1 MKQVVTHSFDAYFNP
16 DSEILI
22 LGSMPSVK
30 SRELGF
36 YYMHS
41 RNRFWTVLSKI
52 YEEEIPENISLK
64 KEFLKKHKIALW
76 DVLQSCEI
84 ENSSDSSI
92 SNVITN
98 DIKGLLEKTN
108 IQKIYTTGKKAFF
121 FYQKYIYPKAMIEAV
136 SLPSTSPANACL
148 STKDL
153 ILKYQVIRG
162 DIKNE
167 NNSKRR
173 KKFN

>member
-1 MKQVVTHSFDAYFNP
+1 MKQVVTHSFDAYFNS

-64 KEFLKKHKIALW
+64 KEFLKKHRIALW

-108 IQKIYTTGKKAFF
+108 IQKMKKNVPFR
-121 FYQKYIYPKAMIEAV
+121 YGPTITNYHWK
-136 SLPSTSPANACL
+136 CL
-148 STKDL
+148 SSPML
-153 ILKYQVIRG
+153 QFFAYSNLSLLLY
-162 DIKNE
+162 
-167 NNSKRR
+167 
-173 KKFN
+173 FY